1 MKLRR
6 MLALTLVLMTL
17 MTAALAADDPGLYYI
32 GDDATPEN
40 LTGHTRI
47 YNAVDAAPGWRYA
60 TVLWRIWRTARA
72 CTATFAPKMRAR
84 CPSTS
89 RRKRSI
95 CTSSCWARRKAIR
108 CTFGT
113 TTNRRMR
120 RCRLRFG
127 WNGEIEHSIAYE
139 NPLPIPALGVNSGSF
154 YVISLTEPSNL
165 PSRKRQLRRHV
176 RRRTRRRPL
185 PSGQARR
192 TT

>member
-47 YNAVDAAPGWRYA
+47 YNAVDAAPGWRYGFVA
-60 TVLWRIWRTARA
+60 YLTDGTRVYSDVCAED
-72 CTATFAPKMRAR
+72 
-84 CPSTS
+84 
-89 RRKRSI
+89 I

-113 TTNRRMR
+113 TTKRRMR

-127 WNGEIEHSIAYE
+127 WNGESERLLFPAFACVICLHILIWNSIR
-139 NPLPIPALGVNSGSF
+139 PTKTRCP
-154 YVISLTEPSNL
+154 SLT
-165 PSRKRQLRRHV
+165 SR
-176 RRRTRRRPL
+176 
-185 PSGQARR
+185 
-192 TT
+192 